1 MYFARIVQGSAKE
14 IGEHVL
20 KEMITELN
28 SDT

>member
-1 MYFARIVQGSAKE
+1 MHFARMVQESAKE
-14 IGEHVL
+14 IGENVL